1 MCTDGLPR
9 HPDDLFDAQG
19 LPADTRSPEVSEG
32 PLVRRTPF
40 VASKVASGEWREG
53 RLSARDAGL
62 PRDLRIFLASRKT
75 SPIVPN
81 SRPNRSTY
89 CPPLYWDLAIG
100 SGPCGLGCRGCY
112 LLGTFRDRRD
122 PYQPLLYDNH
132 AFLWEAV
139 RKWLASPQRRPIH
152 SLGLGTDRS
161 DSLLFEHVTGHARRL
176 IPMFADPTRNPT
188 GCKLLL
194 LTKSKNTHYLAG
206 LPTDNIIVSFSL
218 NPEPIADL
226 WEGKW
231 PDTLER
237 ITRPIGERL
246 RASMEAQRM
255 GFEVRWRIDP
265 ILTPDG
271 WESHYDHFFKK
282 VAEQHHQPT
291 RITLGTFRETTP
303 QLDYWRRRWGLPE
316 MGWRPEALQRDGTHW
331 HCPEEVR
338 VNTYRTMAAMC
349 RRYVPTAIVSL
360 CKETRSVRRRAGLTC
375 PACNCLALLPTGGTR
390 RRTVRFS

>member
-1 MCTDGLPR
+1 MGSNGHLLR
-9 HPDDLFDAQG
+9 PDDLFGAQG
-19 LPADTRSPEVSEG
+19 SSAEIPPQAVSEG
-32 PLVRRTPF
+32 AFVRRTPF

-53 RLSARDAGL
+53 RLNARDGGL
-62 PRDLRIFLASRKT
+62 SRDLGIFLASRKT
-75 SPIVPN
+75 SPIVRN
-81 SRPNRSTY
+81 SQPNRSTY

-122 PYQPLLYDNH
+122 PYQPLLYDNY

-139 RKWLASPQRRPIH
+139 RKWLLSPSRRPIH
-152 SLGLGTDRS
+152 SLGLGTDRF

-176 IPMFADPTRNPT
+176 IPMFADRARNPT
-188 GCKLLL
+188 GCKLFL
-194 LTKSKNTHYLAG
+194 LTKSKNVRHIAG

-231 PDTLER
+231 PDSLER
-237 ITRPIGERL
+237 ITPPIKERL
-246 RASMEAQRM
+246 DASMKAQRM

-271 WESHYDHFFKK
+271 WENDYDHFLRK
-282 VAEQHHQPT
+282 AGEQNHQPT

-316 MGWRPEALQRDGTHW
+316 MGWRPGTLQRDGTHW
-331 HCPEEVR
+331 HCSEEAR
-338 VNTYRTMAAMC
+338 VNTYKAVAAMC
-349 RRYVPTAIVSL
+349 QVYVPSALVSL
-360 CKETRSVRRRAGLTC
+360 CKETTTVRSRAGLTC
-375 PACNCLALLPTGGTR
+375 PACNCLALLPGRHTPSTPR
-390 RRTVRFS
+390 R